1 MVKYMFIKE
10 KQSRIKVVF
19 IIIFIL
25 FLIILGRIFYIQVF
39 SYNKLNS
46 LALSLWQRNLPITAD
61 RGRILD
67 RNGKVLATN
76 ITTTTLYVVPNQ
88 IVDKEDTAKKLA
100 DILNCNYDDMYKHLT
115 KKTSLEKVNPEGRQL
130 DSETADLIN
139 DLNIDGLYL
148 MKEAKRYYP
157 YGEALSHVLGY
168 VGIDNQGLSG
178 LELKYD
184 DYLTG
189 KDGSIKYTSDGK
201 GNRLKLSEVYEK
213 PQNGMDLYLTIDIDI
228 QLALEKELE
237 NADLKYTPEQALAVV
252 MDPNNGEILAMGSR
266 PTFDSNNYQD
276 YDLETI
282 NRNLPIWKNYEPG
295 STFKIITLA
304 ASLEE
309 KTINL
314 FEDHYYDGGS
324 INVEGARIKCWKS
337 GGHGAETFLQVVQNS
352 CNPGF
357 VVMGQKL
364 GTERLY
370 KYIEDFGFTEKTGI
384 DLNGEA
390 KGIMFDLEDIG
401 PVEQATIAF
410 GQGISV
416 TPIQQVAGVSAAING
431 GTLYQPYVVKY
442 ITEPE
447 TDDIIVKN
455 NPKKV
460 REVIS
465 KETSELVRFTLESV
479 VSSGTGKNAYIE
491 NYRVGGKTGT
501 AQKVSNG
508 IYMSGNYIVSFM
520 GFFPADKPDYVVYV
534 AIDHPTGIT
543 QYGGTVSA
551 PIAKNI
557 MKSIISIKDIAPSE
571 EVTPREYTWLDTK
584 YVKCPNVLGMTKKE
598 VSTILKGFDVEYSGD
613 GDTVIYQEP
622 DADIYIKE
630 NSTIKIML
638 N

>member
-1 MVKYMFIKE
+1 MFIKD
-10 KQSRIKVVF
+10 KQFRIKLVLVVVLIIFF
-19 IIIFIL
+19 IIF
-25 FLIILGRIFYIQVF
+25 FRIIYLQVF
-39 SYNKLNS
+39 RNDELGT
-46 LALSLWQRNLPITAD
+46 LAEALWQRNLPVTAD
-61 RGRILD
+61 RGKILD

-88 IVDKEDTAKKLA
+88 ILNKEDTAQKLA
-100 DILNCNYDDMYKHLT
+100 EILEANYDDIYAHLT

-130 DSETADLIN
+130 NSDIADKIN
-139 DLNIDGLYL
+139 ELNIDGLYL
-148 MKEAKRYYP
+148 MKESKRYYP

-184 DYLTG
+184 EYLTG
-189 KDGSIKYTSDGK
+189 KNGSIKYVSDGK
-201 GNRLKLSEVYEK
+201 GNRLNNSEVYEQ
-213 PQNGMDLYLTIDIDI
+213 PQNGMDIYLTIDIDI

-237 NADLKYTPEQALAVV
+237 NATSKYNPEESLAMV
-252 MDPNNGEILAMGSR
+252 MNPNTGEILAMGSN
-266 PTFDSNNYQD
+266 PTFDSNNYKE

-314 FEDHYYDGGS
+314 FEDTYYDGGA

-364 GTERLY
+364 GTETLY
-370 KYIEDFGFTEKTGI
+370 KYVENFGFTEKTGI
-384 DLNGEA
+384 DLNGESS
-390 KGIMFDLEDIG
+390 GIMFDLKDIG
-401 PVEQATIAF
+401 PVEQATISF

-416 TPIQQVAGVSAAING
+416 TPIQQVTGVSAAING
-431 GTLYQPYVVKY
+431 GNLYTPYVVKY

-447 TDDIIVKN
+447 TDDIIYENK
-455 NPKKV
+455 PILKRK
-460 REVIS
+460 VIS
-465 KETSELVRFTLESV
+465 EETSEMVRYALETV
-479 VSSGTGKNAYIE
+479 VNSGTGKNAYIE

-508 IYMSGNYIVSFM
+508 SYMVGNYIVSFI
-520 GFFPADKPDYVVYV
+520 GFLPADKPEYVVYV
-534 AIDHPTGIT
+534 AIDHPQGIT

-551 PIAKNI
+551 PIAKSI
-557 MKSIISIKDIAPSE
+557 MESIISIKEIKPSSE
-571 EVTPREYTWLDTK
+571 ITPRTYTWLDTK
-584 YVKCPNVLGMTKKE
+584 YVKLSSVVGKTKKE
-598 VSTILKGFDVEYSGD
+598 AISILKGFKLEFSGTS
-613 GDTVIYQEP
+613 DTVIYQEP
-622 DADIYIKE
+622 SADTYVKE
-630 NSTIKIML
+630 GATVKVML

>member
-1 MVKYMFIKE
+1 MFIKE
-10 KQSRIKVVF
+10 KQLRIKIVLIIVVV
-19 IIIFIL
+19 L
-25 FLIILGRIFYIQVF
+25 FLVILGRIFYIQVF
-39 SYNKLNS
+39 SYNKLNN
-46 LALSLWQRNLPITAD
+46 LALALWQRNLPITAD

-76 ITTTTLYVVPNQ
+76 ITTTTLYVVPSQVTN
-88 IVDKEDTAKKLA
+88 KEDTAIKLA
-100 DILNCNYDDMYKHLT
+100 EILDCDKNDILKHLN

-130 DSETADLIN
+130 DSKTADKIN
-139 DLNIDGLYL
+139 SLNIDGLYL
-148 MKEAKRYYP
+148 LKEAKRYYP
-157 YGEALSHVLGY
+157 YGDVLAHTLGY

-178 LELKYD
+178 LELQYD

-189 KDGSIKYTSDGK
+189 KDGSIKYVSDGK
-201 GNRLKLSEVYEK
+201 GKRIKLSEEYEK
-213 PQNGMDLYLTIDIDI
+213 PQNGMDIYLTIDIDI
-228 QLALEKELE
+228 QLALEKELK
-237 NADLKYTPEQALAVV
+237 NADTKYSPEQALGIV
-252 MDPNNGEILAMGSR
+252 MDPNTGEILAMGSR
-266 PTFDSNNYQD
+266 PTFDANNYQD
-276 YDLETI
+276 YDLEVI

-314 FEDHYYDGGS
+314 FEDHYYDSGS

-337 GGHGAETFLQVVQNS
+337 GGHGAETFLEVVENS

-364 GTERLY
+364 GTEKLY
-370 KYIEDFGFTEKTGI
+370 NYIKDFGFMNKTGI

-390 KGIMFDLEDIG
+390 KGIMFDLDKIG

-416 TPIQQVAGVSAAING
+416 TPIQQVTGVSAAING
-431 GTLYQPYVVKY
+431 GSLYQPYILKY
-442 ITEPE
+442 ISEPE
-447 TDDIIVKN
+447 TDDIILENKPN
-455 NPKKV
+455 KI
-460 REVIS
+460 RDVIS
-465 KETSELVRFTLESV
+465 KETSEMVRFTLESV
-479 VSSGTGKNAYIE
+479 VSNGTGKNAYIE

-501 AQKVSNG
+501 AQKVNNG

-520 GFFPADKPDYVVYV
+520 GFFPADKPEYVVYV
-534 AIDHPTGIT
+534 AIDHPIGVT

-557 MKSIISIKDIAPSE
+557 MKNIISIKNISPSK
-571 EVTPREYTWLDTK
+571 EVKPREYTWLDTK
-584 YVKCPNVLGMTKKE
+584 YVKTPNVVGKTKKE
-598 VSTILKGFDVEYSGD
+598 ASTLLKGFKIEYSGT
-613 GDTVIYQEP
+613 GETIIYQEP
-622 DADIYIKE
+622 DAGIYIKE
-630 NSTIKIML
+630 NSTIKVLL